1 MILTSSQR
9 FIRNIKIH
17 SQPRFLLSS
26 KKESYPTKIRP
37 DSKLY
42 SYKNLIFLGIGV
54 GAKQIFNNFLRPFK
68 PCIEFLLWALDPYR
82 LFREFPQYFS
92 KYGC

>member
-9 FIRNIKIH
+9 SIRNIKIH
-17 SQPRFLLSS
+17 SQPRFLLGS
-26 KKESYPTKIRP
+26 KQESYPIKIRQ

-42 SYKNLIFLGIGV
+42 SYQNLIFLGIGV
-54 GAKQIFNNFLRPFK
+54 GPIQIFNNFLRPFK
-68 PCIEFLLWALDPYR
+68 PCIEFLLWALDPGR
-82 LFREFPQYFS
+82 LAREFPQYFS